1 MHIVDEVND
10 PIVTGMKV
18 ECAGYSNELRYPKGT
33 GVMVPDEYV
42 RRVVDEAVTE
52 MKRRLDEYGIP
63 TLARMKCPSSSDCAK
78 DEDGCSEH
86 CEPHIWTEGCDYG
99 ADGCPS
105 CVPNAGGE
113 A

>member
-1 MHIVDEVND
+1 
-10 PIVTGMKV
+10 MK
-18 ECAGYSNELRYPKGT
+18 LKQT
-33 GVMVPDEYV
+33 M
-42 RRVVDEAVTE
+42 TE
-52 MKRRLDEYGIP
+52 ILDALDG
-63 TLARMKCPSSSDCAK
+63 LARMKCPSSSDCAK